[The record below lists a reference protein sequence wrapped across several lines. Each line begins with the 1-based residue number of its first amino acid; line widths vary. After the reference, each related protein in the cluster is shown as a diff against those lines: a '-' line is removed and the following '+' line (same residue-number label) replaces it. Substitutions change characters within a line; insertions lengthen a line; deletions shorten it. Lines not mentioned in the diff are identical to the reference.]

1 MENFLKLMTELWRL
15 RESGFRGQ
23 VVVNYDG
30 KGPKDLKL
38 IHHRTLE
45 EIDVDEP
52 LVDDLK
58 QIAKKVMGVE

>member
-30 KGPKDLKL
+30 DGPKDLKQ

-45 EIDVDEP
+45 EIEVDEP

-58 QIAKKVMGVE
+58 EIAKKVMGVE

>member
-30 KGPKDLKL
+30 DGPKDLKQ

-45 EIDVDEP
+45 EIEVDEP

>member
-23 VVVNYDG
+23 VVVNFNG
-30 KGPKDLKL
+30 EGPKDLKQ

-45 EIDVDEP
+45 EIEVDEP

-58 QIAKKVMGVE
+58 EIAKKVMGVE

>member
-1 MENFLKLMTELWRL
+1 
-15 RESGFRGQ
+15 

-30 KGPKDLKL
+30 NGPKDLKQ

-45 EIDVDEP
+45 EIEVDEP

-58 QIAKKVMGVE
+58 EVAKKVMGLE

>member
-30 KGPKDLKL
+30 NGPKDLKQ

-45 EIDVDEP
+45 EIEVDEP

-58 QIAKKVMGVE
+58 EVAKKVMGLE

>member
-1 MENFLKLMTELWRL
+1 MTELWRL

-23 VVVNYDG
+23 VVVNFNG
-30 KGPKDLKL
+30 EGPKDLKQ

-45 EIDVDEP
+45 EIEVDEP

-58 QIAKKVMGVE
+58 EIAKKVMGVE